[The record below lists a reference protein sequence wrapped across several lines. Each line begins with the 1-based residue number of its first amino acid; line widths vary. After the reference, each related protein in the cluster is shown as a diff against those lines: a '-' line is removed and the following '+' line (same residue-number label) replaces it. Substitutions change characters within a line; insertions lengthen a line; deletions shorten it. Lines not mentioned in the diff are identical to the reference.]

1 MAWLF
6 DDIFNTVANL
16 FMHEDDVN
24 LSKNQYKTSLAEN
37 VRQYNTSLNEMQ
49 RQYDTSLAFNQA
61 QANLQQQNWEK
72 NFAQQQY
79 NYENASQIR
88 AADMQKAGLNPL
100 MLVGGAEGST
110 PVSLGSSI
118 SAPGS
123 SGAPGAT
130 SVNGRG
136 VSPFNSQISLGGL
149 IDKFLEIKEREK
161 DRQNAKDIANI
172 NANAQK
178 YSADQSNEG
187 VHYGSD
193 TSAKTAADYLAYE
206 KLKAGQ
212 EFGLAWAQYD
222 SNEVQRA
229 FERDMAEKGLER
241 QQARDLMDFVMH
253 DKDVQVKLKQ
263 LKQIKEIADDDRRMQ
278 YITRFGTELLSD
290 ITSLIESSPL
300 MLGKLGKEGVKKGVE
315 YFKKRWKNSEGWFE
329 KGWSL
334 PLE

>member
-37 VRQYNTSLNEMQ
+37 QRQYNTSLNEMK
-49 RQYDTSLAFNQA
+49 RQYETSLAFNQA

-72 NFAQQQY
+72 NFSQQQY

-88 AADMQKAGLNPL
+88 ANDMQKAGLNPL

-110 PVSLGSSI
+110 PVSLGSTV
-118 SAPGS
+118 SAPGA

-130 SVNGRG
+130 SVSGRG
-136 VSPFNSQISLGGL
+136 VAPFNSQISLGL
-149 IDKFLEIKEREK
+149 IDRYIESKERQK
-161 DRQNAKDIANI
+161 DRQNAKDIAQI
-172 NANAQK
+172 NADAQK

-193 TSAKTAADYLAYE
+193 TSAKTAADYLAFE
-206 KLKAGQ
+206 KLKNGQ
-212 EFGLAWAQYD
+212 DFGLAWAKYD
-222 SNEVQRA
+222 SDEVQRK

-241 QQARDLMDFVMH
+241 QQARDIMDFVMH
-253 DKDVQVKLKQ
+253 DKDVQLKLKQ
-263 LKQIKEIADDDRRMQ
+263 LKQIKEISDADRRMQ

-300 MLGKLGKEGVKKGVE
+300 LLGKVGKDGIKKGMQ
-315 YFKKRWKNSEGWFE
+315 YFKKRWQNSDGWFE
-329 KGWSL
+329 EGWST